1 MTVFVAFVIGLW
13 VGAAVG
19 VLIVSSNVVNRP

>member
-19 VLIVSSNVVNRP
+19 VLIVSLNVVNRP